1 MDITET
7 INDLDIELLLGI
19 NSFHNNFLDGL
30 MIFLS
35 HKFFPF
41 PLYGFLLFLLYKK
54 YGLKKLIY
62 ILVPA
67 ITVMI
72 IIADHTASG
81 IFKPMIGRLRPC
93 HEPLLNLYLP
103 NGCGGQFGFFSSHA
117 SNTFAAAVFLFLHL
131 KNNYPKIS
139 YLIFWAAAVSF
150 SRVYLCVHYPTD
162 VLTGAIFGS
171 IVAYFCYMVSKK
183 LLPKVS

>member
-1 MDITET
+1 MDITNS
-7 INDLDIELLLGI
+7 INNIDVEILQSI
-19 NSFHNNFLDGL
+19 NSFHNEFIDLI

-41 PLYGFLLFLLYKK
+41 PLYAFLLFLLYKE

-62 ILVPA
+62 ILVPV

-93 HEPLLNLYLP
+93 HEPLLDLYLP
-103 NGCGGQFGFFSSHA
+103 DGCGGKYGFFSSHA
-117 SNTFAAAVFLFLHL
+117 SNTFAAAIFLLLHL
-131 KNNYPKIS
+131 KKSYPKIT
-139 YLIFWAAAVSF
+139 YLVIWAAAVSF

-171 IVAYFCYMVSKK
+171 FVAYICYKTSNIF
-183 LLPKVS
+183 LPKVS